1 MRSVLTNHAEAERTM
16 KRFWKKASVNLVDGK
31 YTVTLDGRNLRTPS
45 KNKIQLPPN
54 RKQLAQLLAAEWD
67 GQTSNLKPH
76 SLPLVRITATHRR
89 FFWLLIITSL
99 LDVPIVPCDRRS

>member
-1 MRSVLTNHAEAERTM
+1 M
-16 KRFWKKASVNLVDGK
+16 KRFWKKASVDMVDGK

-45 KNKIQLPPN
+45 KNKILLPSN

-76 SLPLVRITATHRR
+76 SLPLVSSCSIIPPLPLLSQLTSKYLSRHRYSLVPSTAST
-89 FFWLLIITSL
+89 
-99 LDVPIVPCDRRS
+99 PE